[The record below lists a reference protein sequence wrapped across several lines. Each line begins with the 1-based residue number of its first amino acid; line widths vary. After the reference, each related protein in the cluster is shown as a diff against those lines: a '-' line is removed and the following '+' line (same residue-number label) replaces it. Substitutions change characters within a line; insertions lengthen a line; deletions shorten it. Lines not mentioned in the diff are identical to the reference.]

1 MQSDKEKGLQAVD
14 GRQAGARQ
22 RVQRTSSSTSSSTSS
37 ISSNSSI
44 PRFTNAS
51 QLARRETTYLRWGT
65 QRFRLAP
72 LASLRRW
79 PHE

>member
-1 MQSDKEKGLQAVD
+1 MQGDKEKGLSIAYNNQT
-14 GRQAGARQ
+14 GAGQ
-22 RVQRTSSSTSSSTSS
+22 RVQRARSTRSS
-37 ISSNSSI
+37 IQH
-44 PRFTNAS
+44 FTNAS